1 VAGVMGA
8 IMRILRAVLAAAVCC
23 APAPSFALEGSA
35 ALKSVSSVN
44 AVNAW
49 GVVVGWIKKFR

>member
-1 VAGVMGA
+1 MGA

-49 GVVVGWIKKFR
+49 GVVVGWIKKFH